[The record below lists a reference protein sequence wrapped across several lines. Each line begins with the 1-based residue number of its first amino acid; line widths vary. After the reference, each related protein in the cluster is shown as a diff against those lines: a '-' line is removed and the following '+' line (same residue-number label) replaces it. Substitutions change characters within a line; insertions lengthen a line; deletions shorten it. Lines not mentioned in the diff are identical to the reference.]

1 MTRIVILFVQLIL
14 VNAGVAQ
21 LLGCTDPLAINYN
34 SSAQRNDGSC
44 TYPST
49 TIKPFTSVALQ
60 GFLPEISG
68 LLNFRGGLWGHN
80 DNSDRK
86 LYRIDTATGFV
97 VESKKM
103 MGGLNRDWEDIC
115 SDDSFIFVGDFGNN
129 YRGNR
134 KDLTVYK
141 WRKSLLTDSFFVQDS
156 IRFNYPEQTDFTELL
171 PNKTNFDC
179 EAMVAVG
186 DSLYLFT
193 KQWGNLGSAIYR
205 LSKKDNLQSAY
216 KVGDLPV
223 AGLITGASY
232 NEKHHAF
239 VLVGYSDLLQPF
251 LYLLY
256 DLDGNNFSTCNKRK
270 VSIDLP
276 FYQLEAIDFIDS
288 YTIALGNERFAN
300 SFIKT
305 NESLQFVNL
314 SFLLG
319 DYYGRKLNIVNFADT
334 MMLRFDISQNPCED
348 GQRSMLIVRGAN
360 RCVPIQQEVKIL
372 SESGSEISVFPITKD
387 IMELPKL
394 SSGIYFVGNSQLGF
408 VKWIVL

>member
-1 MTRIVILFVQLIL
+1 
-14 VNAGVAQ
+14 
-21 LLGCTDPLAINYN
+21 
-34 SSAQRNDGSC
+34 
-44 TYPST
+44 
-49 TIKPFTSVALQ
+49 
-60 GFLPEISG
+60 
-68 LLNFRGGLWGHN
+68 
-80 DNSDRK
+80 
-86 LYRIDTATGFV
+86 
-97 VESKKM
+97 
-103 MGGLNRDWEDIC
+103 
-115 SDDSFIFVGDFGNN
+115 
-129 YRGNR
+129 
-134 KDLTVYK
+134 
-141 WRKSLLTDSFFVQDS
+141 
-156 IRFNYPEQTDFTELL
+156 
-171 PNKTNFDC
+171 
-179 EAMVAVG
+179 
-186 DSLYLFT
+186 
-193 KQWGNLGSAIYR
+193 
-205 LSKKDNLQSAY
+205 
-216 KVGDLPV
+216 
-223 AGLITGASY
+223 LITGASY